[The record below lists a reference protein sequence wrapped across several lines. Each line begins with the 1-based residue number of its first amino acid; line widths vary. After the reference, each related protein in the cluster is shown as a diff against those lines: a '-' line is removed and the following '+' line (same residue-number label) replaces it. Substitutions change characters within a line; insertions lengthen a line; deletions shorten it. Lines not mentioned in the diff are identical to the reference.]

1 MRLFVAVDMPES
13 VQERLG
19 VIACGLPGARWVP
32 PEQLHLTLH
41 FIGEVDGGMM
51 RIIQKALDRISSP
64 ALQLCLR
71 GVGVFPLRGKSP
83 HTLWIGVEKTEG
95 LLALH
100 RQIGSA
106 LLAAGC
112 ELEQR
117 KYAPHLTLARLKNTP
132 AKRLN
137 EFIGLHMPLVLPAVP
152 VNRFCLYS
160 SVLGPNGAKHYVE
173 QEYLLDSERQ

>member
-19 VIACGLPGARWVP
+19 MIACGLPGARWVP

-41 FIGEVDGGMM
+41 FIGEVDGAMM
-51 RIIQKALDRISSP
+51 RTIQEALGRITSP
-64 ALQLCLR
+64 ALQLCLQ

-83 HTLWIGVEKTEG
+83 HTLWVGVEKSEA

-100 RQIGSA
+100 RQIASA
-106 LLAAGC
+106 LLSVGC

-117 KYAPHLTLARLKNTP
+117 KYAPHLTLARLKNAP

-137 EFIGLHMPLVLPAVP
+137 EFIGLHMPLLLPAVP
-152 VNRFCLYS
+152 VKRFRLYS
-160 SVLGPNGAKHYVE
+160 SILGPKGAKHYVE
-173 QEYLLDSERQ
+173 QEYLLDDEQQ